1 MQDEI
6 DRLLTQTQNSIDHL
20 PRPPSDQPVAEILHM
35 IGSFVRAVEKHMEGI
50 PQAGG
55 LHQTLHPAQDAF
67 QKAIRLTAPNFNPW
81 ERAAAGM
88 QSGQMPVASF
98 LVNEEGDGV
107 PVSVDENESIFVDDV
122 MNRAKM

>member
-1 MQDEI
+1 
-6 DRLLTQTQNSIDHL
+6 
-20 PRPPSDQPVAEILHM
+20 M